1 MSDIG
6 GSSTSSHRSSALK
19 THTAQT
25 DWREILRQH
34 GVRDE
39 LAFTTRTRLF
49 PEEEA
54 ARPMT
59 VQMDDMEG
67 WDAALESD
75 NQVSI

>member
-1 MSDIG
+1 MSDVG
-6 GSSTSSHRSSALK
+6 GTSTTSDRSSALK

-39 LAFTTRTRLF
+39 PAFTARSRLF
-49 PEEEA
+49 QEEEA
-54 ARPMT
+54 ARPIT
-59 VQMDDMEG
+59 VPMDDMQG

-75 NQVSI
+75 SQVIM